1 MSEINDPR
9 LPKFPRPIW
18 WYSKHKARSRKHAGR
33 WFVMRNDRTNFGQDI
48 VRTVVVK
55 DLNTRD
61 EAIAMVKLLEI
72 TNGNS

>member
-1 MSEINDPR
+1 
-9 LPKFPRPIW
+9 
-18 WYSKHKARSRKHAGR
+18 
-33 WFVMRNDRTNFGQDI
+33 MRNDRTNFGQDI